1 MSGDDAG
8 SDGAQQPYLL
18 KGQQTIVCVAG
29 PYTLAIKVL
38 FVCTGNICRSPMA
51 EVLFAHM
58 APEAEVSSAGTM
70 DWSGQPAHEHA
81 IAAMAERG
89 LDLSAHRSR
98 RLSDRM
104 VDEADLIVAMTR
116 NHGWAVAAR
125 SEAKAAATFLPAEL
139 SRLAGEVGNRNGTT
153 AAEWV
158 SQLAAR
164 RESQTASRFM
174 GRAVDEVPDPIGE
187 SLPCFRAI
195 ADRLERE
202 VAPAAVR
209 MQA

>member
-1 MSGDDAG
+1 
-8 SDGAQQPYLL
+8 
-18 KGQQTIVCVAG
+18 
-29 PYTLAIKVL
+29 
-38 FVCTGNICRSPMA
+38 MA
-51 EVLFAHM
+51 EALFAHM
-58 APEAEVSSAGTM
+58 APGAEVSSAGTM

-98 RLSDRM
+98 RLSEYL
-104 VDEADLIVAMTR
+104 VDESDLIVVMTR

-125 SEAKAAATFLPAEL
+125 SQAKAAATFLPAEL
-139 SRLAGEVGNRNGTT
+139 SRLAVEAGDRNGA

-158 SQLAAR
+158 SRLSAR
-164 RESQTASRFM
+164 RESQTTSRFI
-174 GRAVDEVPDPIGE
+174 GRAADEIPDPIGE
-187 SLPCFRAI
+187 ALPYFREV

-202 VAPAAVR
+202 LAPAAVH